1 MRDTFRTILG
11 VRFYVSDLEGLLGLV
26 PGGGL
31 IVVPSAPVMVRLE
44 DDPAHRA
51 AMEGAD
57 FAVTD
62 SGLMVILWLIRTGER
77 IRRISGL
84 RLLRALVAGKDFR
97 GRGDTFWVMPSA
109 ADAGANMAWLRGR
122 GFDVAEGDL
131 YIAPLYPR
139 EGPLSDSRLV
149 DMINERRPRLVA
161 IGLSGGVQE
170 RLGWDLRQRL
180 PFGAAG
186 SHSRLGRQRG
196 AWLAVPVHPFPGFVF
211 GEGEGR
217 GAARAPDLEAR
228 LKGRALRLGRRS
240 RPRRRPGFS
249 GEGNPW
255 LNWARFPYQYDP
267 LTMILG
273 LTGGFGCGKSTA
285 AKLFAEWGFRHID
298 SDLIVRERVLPSEP
312 VTAAIRA
319 RYGEKVL
326 QPTGAVDRPA
336 LARIVFSDDSER
348 LWLESLTH
356 PGFFDIARGMLRE
369 NPGLDWVV
377 EVPLLFEISLENWF
391 DFTVCVACDSQSQL
405 ARLEQRGLDRA
416 LAEQRISKQLP
427 LARKIELSDFVL
439 WNDGSTGFLKS
450 QVDRIVDS
458 LNRAKAGAP
467 LTEHTD
473 VPSPQDRRRGFRA

>member
-1 MRDTFRTILG
+1 LRFQGFWSSYGIPPVRDTFRTILG

-180 PFGAAG
+180 SYKPAILCIGGAIAFL
-186 SHSRLGRQRG
+186 SGRQARIPVWADRMALG
-196 AWLAVPVHPFPGFVF
+196 WLFRFLHSPGSFSAKVK
-211 GEGEGR
+211 GVGR
-217 GAARAPDLEAR
+217 LAP
-228 LKGRALRLGRRS
+228 
-240 RPRRRPGFS
+240 
-249 GEGNPW
+249 
-255 LNWARFPYQYDP
+255 
-267 LTMILG
+267 
-273 LTGGFGCGKSTA
+273 
-285 AKLFAEWGFRHID
+285 
-298 SDLIVRERVLPSEP
+298 LIWKHGSQGV
-312 VTAAIRA
+312 
-319 RYGEKVL
+319 
-326 QPTGAVDRPA
+326 RPA
-336 LARIVFSDDSER
+336 
-348 LWLESLTH
+348 
-356 PGFFDIARGMLRE
+356 
-369 NPGLDWVV
+369 
-377 EVPLLFEISLENWF
+377 
-391 DFTVCVACDSQSQL
+391 
-405 ARLEQRGLDRA
+405 
-416 LAEQRISKQLP
+416 
-427 LARKIELSDFVL
+427 
-439 WNDGSTGFLKS
+439 
-450 QVDRIVDS
+450 
-458 LNRAKAGAP
+458 
-467 LTEHTD
+467 
-473 VPSPQDRRRGFRA
+473 